1 MKLRLNW
8 KIKSKSQVLNLLR
21 THSRISRVEIANLL
35 GLTRS
40 AVTMII
46 KDLIAQGVVGEIQ
59 NQPLDFFNKRGQN
72 RIYLEICPNFKFVFG
87 VSIQKNIISIGL
99 SNLIGK
105 ILSKRYFELEDS
117 KNITNLL
124 KTIIAGCGA
133 ILDEDCLDSN
143 NVLAIGI
150 CFDNS
155 FFSEDID
162 ENELY
167 CEMSNVLRKKLNIFV
182 CFDKL
187 INGLTIAQAYFYH
200 VHDIF
205 CAPGKFMY
213 IHLCD
218 EILSSLAIKIHPWEE
233 YVLSELNFGKMRCVF
248 KNKSIL
254 NLSQADSINDLSSIN
269 GIKKNIDKIC
279 CNSKD
284 KNICELSQKTNLP
297 LCDAVLF
304 DPSIN
309 LGSDF
314 LSVIQDACQWLG
326 VGIYNS
332 INLLN
337 AEKVV
342 FSGKVFENP
351 NISENFRNEL
361 KKILPK
367 NFIPKVDISQIKT
380 KNIFLSG
387 CAIAVRDGLSQF
399 LDMIS

>member
-1 MKLRLNW
+1 MKLVLNG
-8 KIKSKSQVLNLLR
+8 KIKSKSQILNLMR
-21 THSRISRVEIANLL
+21 SNSRISRVEIASLL

-40 AVTMII
+40 AVTIVI
-46 KDLIAQGVVGEIQ
+46 KDLISQGVVREIE

-105 ILSKRYFELEDS
+105 VLSKRYFELEDS

-124 KTIIAGCGA
+124 RTIIAGCGK

-143 NVLAIGI
+143 NILAIGI

-155 FFSEDID
+155 FFNEDVD
-162 ENELY
+162 ENDLY
-167 CEMSNVLRKKLNIFV
+167 CEMSNVLQKELKIFA

-187 INGLTIAQAYFYH
+187 INGLTIAEAYFYH

-205 CAPGKFMY
+205 CAPGKFIY
-213 IHLCD
+213 IHLAD

-233 YVLSELNFGKMRCVF
+233 YVLSELNFGKMRYVF
-248 KNKSIL
+248 KNKSIVDL
-254 NLSQADSINDLSSIN
+254 RQADSINDHSSIN
-269 GIKKNIDKIC
+269 GIKKNIDKIY
-279 CNSKD
+279 CNSKET
-284 KNICELSQKTNLP
+284 NICELFQKKNLP
-297 LCDAVLF
+297 LSDAVLF
-304 DPSIN
+304 NPSIN
-309 LGSDF
+309 LDSAS

-342 FSGKVFENP
+342 FSGRVFENP

-361 KKILPK
+361 QKILPK
-367 NFIPKVDISQIKT
+367 NFITKVDISGIKT

-387 CAIAVRDGLSQF
+387 CAIAVRDGLAQF
-399 LDMIS
+399 VDMI